1 MATVHTVGE
10 HLADARKAL
19 ADLSATPSL
28 DSQLLMMHTLGV
40 TRAWVIAHPEAIL
53 TPSQSGAFE
62 RDAAQVVSGVALP
75 YVVGSWEFFGRP
87 FSLTPDVLIPRPD
100 TELLVTAALR
110 WLDKRPPG
118 QRVID
123 VGSGS
128 GCIVISLALDMPD
141 HHYMGVD
148 ISSGALGVARRNAS
162 SYRLEDDIVFAE
174 GDLLEGISGPV
185 DLVCANL
192 PYIPTDRLAEIEVG
206 LREPGLALDGGPDG
220 LSVVRRLAEQLP
232 SRLAPAGRVLLEL
245 DPDQMDRAKAVMR
258 SHLPGASV
266 EVLSDLS
273 GLDRV
278 LVIDPPGP

>member
-148 ISSGALGVARRNAS
+148 ISPGALGVARRNAS